1 MGAQIW
7 SGAITTCLL
16 FIPSEAFTGQSDNHW
31 PGAAEWPYADCATQS
46 DSNYT
51 GYANATEFEIG

>member
-16 FIPSEAFTGQSDNHW
+16 FIPSRHSLATAT
-31 PGAAEWPYADCATQS
+31 GAARVLYCSPADGATQS